1 MRSAA
6 SRRSGPTSPMRCC
19 RTWRTPAG
27 SSTPSCWCS
36 PSAAACASTRCP
48 STGSTT
54 PTAASTSS
62 STAVADLKGVA
73 RLLKGF
79 ASGEI
84 PVGAIAAQF
93 GAGINAAAPRSLL
106 RQGVLFAAIGI
117 VSTVAYLLLFLAL
130 RGLTGAQGANLVA
143 LLVTAV
149 ANTAANRRFT
159 FGVRGR
165 TGVARHQFEGLLVF
179 GIGLALDQRVACAAD
194 RGGRT
199 VPRRRAR
206 RSGGRQ
212 PAGHRRPLRTAARLG
227 VPPAPHRL
235 THQLKDTGS

>member
-1 MRSAA
+1 M
-6 SRRSGPTSPMRCC
+6 
-19 RTWRTPAG
+19 
-27 SSTPSCWCS
+27 
-36 PSAAACASTRCP
+36 
-48 STGSTT
+48 
-54 PTAASTSS
+54 
-62 STAVADLKGVA
+62 A
-73 RLLKGF
+73 RLLKGL

-84 PVGAIAAQF
+84 PVGAIARAVRRGHQW
-93 GAGINAAAPRSLL
+93 RL
-106 RQGVLFAAIGI
+106 RRDRFCARGFSFAAIGV

-199 VPRRRAR
+199 VPPRRAR
-206 RSGGRQ
+206 RSRGRQ
-212 PAGHRRPLRTAARLG
+212 PAGHRRPLRSATRLG

-235 THQLKDTGS
+235 THQLNRHRRAHWAKMS